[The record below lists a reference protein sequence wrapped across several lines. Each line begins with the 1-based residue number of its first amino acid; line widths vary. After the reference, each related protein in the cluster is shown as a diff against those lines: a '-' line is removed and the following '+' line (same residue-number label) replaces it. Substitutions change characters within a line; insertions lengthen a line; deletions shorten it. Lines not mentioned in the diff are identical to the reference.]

1 MPGGVY
7 SALSGMQSRLEAL
20 ERVAADLANTG
31 TAGYKTER
39 GARFAAERD
48 FATQL
53 QSAVDVSRGG
63 TRTDLSPGTIAH
75 TGNDLDVAIDGE
87 GFFAIQTGGVVRYT
101 RSGNFTRRTDGVLA
115 TMKGEPLLDAE
126 YKPIKLGAGRL
137 RIDGDGT
144 ISADDA
150 PAGRISVWQ
159 IDERELLRD
168 TGMLFRPV
176 PGAKARPA
184 EAPLV
189 PKSLE
194 QANVSMAD
202 RMTSIVDISRSF
214 EALQKGISVLLNDI
228 DSRAIAELGRK

>member
-48 FATQL
+48 FASQL

-63 TRTDLSPGTIAH
+63 TRTDLTPGTIAH
-75 TGNDLDVAIDGE
+75 TGNDLDVAIDGQ

-115 TMKGEPLLDAE
+115 TVKGEPVLDAQ
-126 YKPIKLGAGRL
+126 YKPIKLGPGRMSV
-137 RIDGDGT
+137 DADGT
-144 ISADDA
+144 INADGA

-159 IDERELLRD
+159 IEEGDLLRD

-176 PGAKARPA
+176 AGVKPRPSD
-184 EAPLV
+184 APLV
-189 PKSLE
+189 PQSLE

-214 EALQKGISVLLNDI
+214 EALQKGISVLMNDI
-228 DSRAIAELGRK
+228 DSRAISELGRR